1 MGRHVPVYWPLI
13 NKGLKFLCVLVALLL
28 AWPGGASGKSPPEY
42 LNYDNPYILPV
53 VAIPEG
59 GGVEH
64 FFGTWEALNRR
75 RLAITGAMTIGPER
89 IKYADFPRDYDKVY
103 KVLRV
108 TDEYAVLVVHYKN
121 PVRVGLVTKFN
132 LLTLRRDP
140 KDGETLLFVG
150 YRNDFRLNNDEPLTR
165 PIDFYRRLLDNPDE
179 DVLPPVSGPW
189 GQWRFSAFEPYKN

>member
-28 AWPGGASGKSPPEY
+28 TWPGGASGKSSPEY

-64 FFGTWEALNRR
+64 FFGKWGAMESQLRG
-75 RLAITGAMTIGPER
+75 ITSAMTIGPER
-89 IKYADFPRDYDKVY
+89 IKHANYSKAYDEFY

-108 TDEYAVLVVHYKN
+108 TNEYAVLVVHYKN
-121 PVRVGLVTKFN
+121 PVRVGSLTQFY
-132 LLTLRRDP
+132 LLTLRRGP
-140 KDGETLLFVG
+140 KDGETFLFRG
-150 YRNDFRLNNDEPLTR
+150 LRDDFRLKDDDTLTHPL
-165 PIDFYRRLLDNPDE
+165 DFYRRLLDNPDE
-179 DVLPPVSGPW
+179 RVLPPYSGPW
-189 GQWRFSAFEPYKN
+189 GQWAFTVYEPYKN